1 MKSNQRHKFHVVRYE
16 DLVQYPREN
25 LEQIFNYLNISE
37 DNSDLINLSMAK
49 HSRIKKADAE
59 NETKLNFEFKKK
71 TLAYLKEYYGTI
83 RQKSFDPDHWKKEM
97 TPELLKEILEDSEC
111 SKALKLLNYNE

>member
-1 MKSNQRHKFHVVRYE
+1 
-16 DLVQYPREN
+16 
-25 LEQIFNYLNISE
+25 
-37 DNSDLINLSMAK
+37 MAK
-49 HSRIKKADAE
+49 HSRIEKADAE

-97 TPELLKEILEDSEC
+97 TPELLKEFLEDSEC
-111 SKALKLLNYNE
+111 SKALKLLNYTE